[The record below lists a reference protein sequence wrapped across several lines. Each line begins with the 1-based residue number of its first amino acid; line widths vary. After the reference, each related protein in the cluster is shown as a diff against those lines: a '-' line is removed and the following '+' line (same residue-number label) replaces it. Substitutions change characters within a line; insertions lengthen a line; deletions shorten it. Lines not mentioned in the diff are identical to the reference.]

1 MNTPNIVWLKNGR
14 ILKQVEDTVIT
25 IESLDKKIYMMGID
39 EMTKEIYLE
48 EFADDFHF
56 DFKVYGVESRLINHI
71 MKTYENTSANLGI
84 LFNGV
89 KGTGKTITAKILAN
103 KMNLPVILINSPYPG
118 LADFIAKI
126 NCPCVLFFD
135 EFEKN
140 FNTDKKYDLDLLSVM
155 DGVYNSPYRRVF
167 LLTTNKL
174 CINENLIGRPSRIRY
189 HKSFGNLQ
197 VEIIKEYLDDNLLY
211 KEYADDIITFIDS
224 LAISTIDILKSVVEE
239 VNIHG
244 CSVNSFKNFLNVEQ
258 AKHSYFIKFHRF
270 DEGEKGS
277 PEAFINL
284 LNKVGTKGKNADGEE
299 YTLDENDLDIYSR
312 RINTPI
318 AIDLMLVGEDL
329 GGYGTITSPINKDGI
344 IMLETEYG
352 EDMAIKVLNLE
363 SKPSL
368 YRGGL
373 VY

>member
-1 MNTPNIVWLKNGR
+1 MNTPNIVWLKTGR
-14 ILKQVEDTVIT
+14 VLKQVEDTVIT
-25 IESLDKKIYMMGID
+25 IESLDKKVYMMGID

-48 EFADDFHF
+48 EFADNFHF

-71 MKTYENTSANLGI
+71 MKTYENTSSNLGI

-89 KGTGKTITAKILAN
+89 KGTGKTLTAKVLAN
-103 KMNLPVILINSPYPG
+103 KMGLPVILINNPYPG

-140 FNTDKKYDLDLLSVM
+140 FNTERKHDLDLLSVM

-174 CINENLIGRPSRIRY
+174 RINENLIGRPSRIRY

-197 VEIIKEYLDDNLLY
+197 AEIIKEYLDDNLLY
-211 KEYADDIITFIDS
+211 KEYADDIIAFIDS

-244 CSVNSFKNFLNVEQ
+244 CSVNSFKSFLNVEQ
-258 AKHSYFIKFHRF
+258 AKHSYFIKFHKF
-270 DEGEKGS
+270 GEGEKGS
-277 PEAFINL
+277 PEAFIDL
-284 LNKVGTKGKNADGEE
+284 LNKVGTKGKDGAGEE
-299 YTLDENDLDIYSR
+299 YTLDEEDLDIYSR

-318 AIDLMLVGEDL
+318 AIDLMLVGENL
-329 GGYGTITSPINKDGI
+329 SGYGTITSPINKDGV

-352 EDMAIKVLNLE
+352 DDMAIKVLNLE

>member
-39 EMTKEIYLE
+39 EVTHEIYLE
-48 EFADDFHF
+48 EFADNFHF

-71 MKTYENTSANLGI
+71 MKTYENTSSNLGI

-103 KMNLPVILINSPYPG
+103 KMNLPVILINNPYPG

-140 FNTDKKYDLDLLSVM
+140 FNTEKKHDLDLLSVM

-174 CINENLIGRPSRIRY
+174 WINENLIGRPSRIRY

-211 KEYADDIITFIDS
+211 KEYADDIINFIDS

-258 AKHSYFIKFHRF
+258 AKHSYFIKVHRF

-277 PEAFINL
+277 PEAFVKL
-284 LNKVGTKGKNADGEE
+284 LNKVGTKEKDDDGKE
-299 YTLDENDLDIYSR
+299 YTLDEEDLDIYSR
-312 RINTPI
+312 RINTPVS
-318 AIDLMLVGEDL
+318 IDLMLVGEDL
-329 GGYGTITSPINKDGI
+329 GGYGTITSSINKDGI

-352 EDMAIKVLNLE
+352 YDMAIKVLNLE
-363 SKPSL
+363 NKPSL